1 MQVYKIC
8 ATQHPVS
15 LKYSVRTYFTLEQ
28 QTALVSQYA
37 VFKVLK
43 YTVYVL
49 KGLHVIHSLLRVLFR
64 HGSHG

>member
-37 VFKVLK
+37 VFKVLSIQ
-43 YTVYVL
+43 YTYL
-49 KGLHVIHSLLRVLFR
+49 KAYT
-64 HGSHG
+64 